1 MLIVVLKQGRLLN
14 SMRQNRSLGL
24 DPLSASL
31 CPSPSRPTSDATDI
45 LPPPSDVK
53 PTMAPWFAFFEVC
66 ATYNAETPQRRL
78 TNTTGMGCCQ
88 SMPLHHTQTLP
99 SLITPSAHPQ
109 PFLQPSRPQSIP
121 QDQQIAGSG
130 AQERRGQYV
139 AAYMPRPLQHA
150 EMVTGTGPSTFD
162 HFKDELKLQL
172 RELTWQ
178 KRPPK

>member
-1 MLIVVLKQGRLLN
+1 MATVTGYGVAERRWTAQYASVRRSATAKRLDERQRSAIRHVADERQVLAMLIVVLKQGRLLN

-45 LPPPSDVK
+45 LPSPSDVK

-66 ATYNAETPQRRL
+66 ATYNAETPQLRL

-99 SLITPSAHPQ
+99 SLITASAHPQ

-121 QDQQIAGSG
+121 QDQQIA
-130 AQERRGQYV
+130 
-139 AAYMPRPLQHA
+139 
-150 EMVTGTGPSTFD
+150 
-162 HFKDELKLQL
+162 
-172 RELTWQ
+172 
-178 KRPPK
+178 